1 VLRLSF
7 LKQSTLRCLTKCL
20 LSNIFKL
27 ATIKTTAFIYKLATI
42 KTTAFSFRVDDV
54 EGKMKTEA
62 QTDKNVFLRH
72 LQSVKISWRVHSQ
85 QDF

>member
-1 VLRLSF
+1 MLRPSF

-27 ATIKTTAFIYKLATI
+27 ATIKTV
-42 KTTAFSFRVDDV
+42 AFSFRVDDV
-54 EGKMKTEA
+54 EEKMINEA

-72 LQSVKISWRVHSQ
+72 LRSVQISWRVHSQ